1 MKNTLRTFLTFFLF
15 FCFLTSSAQAVE
27 LLVKNDLN
35 PREDGDSLEIEE
47 AVSIEAPRNKV
58 TFKVKTDE
66 TKSITGGNVRS
77 FMLVR
82 VFGRHKLKYDILCP
96 KEATGKGVVT
106 VAKAHVNELPG
117 DCKVVR
123 IGHWSKRGGMN
134 WDVTDKESWDKLRN
148 ERRGNNE
155 LRRE

>member
-1 MKNTLRTFLTFFLF
+1 MNNKTYLFLALSLLLT
-15 FCFLTSSAQAVE
+15 CATSSYAVE
-27 LLVKNDLN
+27 LLVQNDLN
-35 PREDGDSLEIEE
+35 PLEDGDTLEIEE

-58 TFKVKTDE
+58 TFKVKNE
-66 TKSITGGNVRS
+66 EKKSITGGNVRS

-82 VFGRHKLKYDILCP
+82 VFSRHKLKYDILCP
-96 KEATGKGVVT
+96 KDAKGGGVVT
-106 VAKAHVNELPG
+106 VAKAHMNDLPG
-117 DCKVVR
+117 GCKVVR

-134 WDVTDKESWDKLRN
+134 WDVTDKDSWDKLRA